1 MSPSGQILTRL
12 RVVYFCAVLLGLAV
26 LGKAVSIGVVNRQVW
41 LEEREKSVKPKL
53 ETIKAVRGN
62 ILAADGTPL
71 SVSIPQYI
79 VRLDF
84 SVEKLRKNYP
94 SKVDSFVSGMKVLFP
109 DIDVAEL
116 KTKLKRGYKNPS
128 YHPTI
133 RKNLSYTEL
142 QQMLKLPMLNDKRR
156 AGIIVDPINRR
167 TAPLGNLAYMVIGG
181 LNSLNQ
187 RFGLEASFNEELEG
201 RDGLMLMQQLS
212 PSLRVP
218 VEGAEG
224 VEPIPGSD
232 IITTLDVQLQDV
244 AENALRR
251 QLQYN
256 NADEGCVI
264 VMEVKTGYI
273 KAVANLSRSV
283 KDSSA
288 YEEIYNR
295 AFTALWA
302 PGSTFKLASLLA
314 LVEDGLA
321 DTSDIVDTQGG
332 VIRFGSHAIHDSKP
346 GGYGKI
352 PLSQAFI
359 VSSNVGIIKAMLKGY
374 QKDPTKFIAHL
385 QKFRFGRPSGVNLFG
400 ELAGTYYHPN
410 HDSWSR
416 SSLPSLSIGYESSI
430 PPIQLLAF
438 YNAIA
443 NQGKYLRP
451 QLVSEIRNN
460 GKLIRSFPPS
470 VADTAICSKQTLQ
483 KVLPLLRGVVQRG
496 TATNLKNPYYDIA
509 GKTGTAK
516 GKKPHPISKEAVPSY
531 RASFAGF
538 FPYDN
543 PRYSCIVVIDNPNRE
558 GIYGNVV
565 AGPVFKEI
573 ADKIF
578 ARDKEMQKHFV
589 RALASNAKDIKET
602 GYGED
607 YAAIAEVLDLEVEK
621 TNADWYQSGQTM
633 KIAEGRD
640 GDVVMPNVTG
650 LGLRDALYLL
660 ENLGLRV
667 KASGKG
673 KVVRQ
678 SVAPGTAISKYA
690 SITLQLA

>member
-1 MSPSGQILTRL
+1 MSPSGQIITRL

-94 SKVDSFVSGMKVLFP
+94 TKADSFVAGMKALFP
-109 DIDVAEL
+109 DTDVAEL
-116 KTKLKRGYKNPS
+116 KSKLKRGYKNPS
-128 YHPTI
+128 YHPTL

-187 RFGLEASFNEELEG
+187 RFGLEASFNKELEG

-218 VEGAEG
+218 VEGATG

-256 NADEGCVI
+256 DADEGCVI

-273 KAVANLSRSV
+273 KAVANLSRSE
-283 KDSSA
+283 KDSSS
-288 YEEIYNR
+288 YEETYNR

-302 PGSTFKLASLLA
+302 PGSTLKLASLLA
-314 LVEDGLA
+314 LIEDGLA

-332 VIRFGSHAIHDSKP
+332 VIRFGTHAIHDSKP

-352 PLSQAFI
+352 PLSEAFI
-359 VSSNVGIIKAMLKGY
+359 VSSNVGIIKAAIKGY
-374 QKDPTKFIAHL
+374 QRDPAKFIARL
-385 QKFRFGRPSGVNLFG
+385 KKFRFGQPSGVNLFG
-400 ELAGTYYHPN
+400 EVGGTYYHPKHQN
-410 HDSWSR
+410 WSR

-470 VADTAICSKQTLQ
+470 VADTAICSKQSLE

-496 TATNLKNPYYDIA
+496 TATNLRNPYYEIA

-516 GKKPHPISKEAVPSY
+516 GKKEVPGKKEFVPSY

-543 PRYSCIVVIDNPNRE
+543 PQYSCIVVIDNPNRA

-589 RALASNAKDIKET
+589 RALAQNAERIEET

-607 YAAIAEVLDLEVEK
+607 YAAIAEVLNLEADK
-621 TNADWYQSGQTM
+621 PNADWFQSGQPM
-633 KIAEGRD
+633 KIAEGRN
-640 GDVVMPNVTG
+640 GEVVMPNVTG
-650 LGLRDALYLL
+650 LGLRDALFLL
-660 ENLGLRV
+660 ENLGLSV
-667 KASGKG
+667 KISGKG
-673 KVVRQ
+673 KVVGQ
-678 SVAPGTAISKYA
+678 SVAPGTAISRFA

>member
-1 MSPSGQILTRL
+1 MSPSGQIITRL
-12 RVVYFCAVLLGLAV
+12 RVVYFCAVLLGMAV
-26 LGKAVSIGVVNRQVW
+26 LGKAVSIGVINRQVW

-94 SKVDSFVSGMKVLFP
+94 TKADSFVAGMKALFP
-109 DIDVAEL
+109 DTDIAEL
-116 KTKLKRGYKNPS
+116 RSKLKRGYKNPT

-142 QQMLKLPMLNDKRR
+142 QQMLKLPLLNDKRR

-187 RFGLEASFNEELEG
+187 RFGLEASFNKELEG

-218 VEGAEG
+218 VEGATG

-256 NADEGCVI
+256 DADEGCVI

-273 KAVANLSRSV
+273 KAVANLSRSEN
-283 KDSSA
+283 DSSA

-302 PGSTFKLASLLA
+302 PGSTMKLASILA
-314 LVEDGLA
+314 LIEDGLA
-321 DTSDIVDTQGG
+321 DTTDIVDTQGG
-332 VIRFGSHAIHDSKP
+332 IIRFGNHPIHDSKP
-346 GGYGKI
+346 GGYGRI
-352 PLSQAFI
+352 PLSEAFI
-359 VSSNVGIIKAMLKGY
+359 VSSNVGIIKAVMKGY
-374 QKDPTKFIAHL
+374 QRDPAKFIARL
-385 QKFRFGRPSGVNLFG
+385 KKFRFGQTSGVNLFG
-400 ELAGTYYHPN
+400 ESSGTYYHPQ
-410 HDSWSR
+410 HDFWSR

-470 VADTAICSKQTLQ
+470 VADTAICSKQSLE

-496 TATNLKNPYYDIA
+496 TATNLRNPYYEIA

-516 GKKPHPISKEAVPSY
+516 GKKEVPGKKEFVPSY

-543 PRYSCIVVIDNPNRE
+543 PQYSCIVVIDNPNRA

-589 RALASNAKDIKET
+589 RALAQHPKKIEET

-607 YAAIAEVLDLEVEK
+607 YAAIAEILNLEVNK
-621 TNADWYQSGQTM
+621 PAADWYKQGQPM
-633 KIAEGRD
+633 KITEGRN
-640 GDVVMPNVTG
+640 GEVVMPNVTG
-650 LGLRDALYLL
+650 LGLRDALFLL

-667 KASGKG
+667 KTNGKG
-673 KVVRQ
+673 KVVGQ
-678 SVAPGTAISKYA
+678 SVAPGTAISKFA